1 MKITDKQIEE
11 LREYL
16 PGIEEIIMSD
26 DLYKLETEIDGL
38 ITEIGLT
45 EDQEWL
51 NRIGK
56 KLQKLYDEIF
66 EQNREDETPI
76 R

>member
-1 MKITDKQIEE
+1 MKITDKQIKE

-16 PGIEEIIMSD
+16 PGIEEIVAAD
-26 DLYKLETEIDGL
+26 DLYELEIQIDGL

-51 NRIGK
+51 NLIGK

-66 EQNREDETPI
+66 EQNREE
-76 R
+76 

>member
-1 MKITDKQIEE
+1 MKITDKQIKE

-16 PGIEEIIMSD
+16 PGIEEIVAAD
-26 DLYKLETEIDGL
+26 DLYELEIQIDGL

-51 NRIGK
+51 NLIGK
-56 KLQKLYDEIF
+56 KLQKLYDDIYY
-66 EQNREDETPI
+66 QNEEE
-76 R
+76 